1 MSSSTQPLT
10 ATATQK
16 TGNGLSPSVKLNS
29 GHEMPVLGLGTFLA
43 KPGEVGAAVSKA
55 LNAGYRHFDL
65 AAVYGNEAEIG
76 VALQDAIRGGVVTR
90 GELFLT
96 SKLAASQME
105 PAQAKA
111 CLAKTLA
118 DLQTDYLDLYLIH
131 HAVPVS
137 KDAAGAI
144 TLERKKGYSLQ
155 DIWRVLEGAVKAGQV
170 RSIGVSNYM
179 VQTLNDL
186 LNYAEIPPA
195 VNQIERHPY
204 LVQVGM
210 MELCQR
216 DNIFVTAYAPLGA
229 PALRDKRDH
238 GFGVTPLLDSEV
250 IAAIATK
257 HKKTPGQV
265 LIRWQLDTGAIAI
278 PKSANDTRIVQNIDV
293 FDFALDAD
301 DLAAIAKLST
311 TNLRYFS
318 HGWTTIKPME

>member
-1 MSSSTQPLT
+1 MSSSPLT
-10 ATATQK
+10 ATATTV
-16 TGNGLSPSVKLNS
+16 TGNGRSPSVKLNS
-29 GHEMPVLGLGTFLA
+29 GHLMPVLGLGTFLA
-43 KPGEVGAAVSKA
+43 KPGEVGAAVTKA
-55 LNAGYRHFDL
+55 IHAGYRHFDL

-76 VALQDAIRGGVVTR
+76 VALQDAIRSGVVSR
-90 GELFLT
+90 ADLFLT

-105 PAQAKA
+105 PSRAKA

-131 HAVPVS
+131 HAVAVS
-137 KDAAGAI
+137 KDAAGNYSI
-144 TLERKKGYSLQ
+144 ERKKGYSLQ
-155 DIWRVLEGAVKAGQV
+155 DVWRVLEGAVKAGQV
-170 RSIGVSNYM
+170 RSIGVSNYL

-186 LNYAEIPPA
+186 IDYAEIQPA

-204 LVQVGM
+204 LVQNGM

-216 DNIFVTAYAPLGA
+216 EGIFVTAYAPLGA
-229 PALRDKRDH
+229 PALRDARDH
-238 GFGVTPLLDSEV
+238 GFGVTPLLDSDV
-250 IAAIATK
+250 IGAVANK

-265 LIRWQLDTGAIAI
+265 LVRWQLDTGAIVI

-293 FDFALDAD
+293 FDFKLDAD
-301 DLAAIAKLST
+301 DLAAIGKLAV